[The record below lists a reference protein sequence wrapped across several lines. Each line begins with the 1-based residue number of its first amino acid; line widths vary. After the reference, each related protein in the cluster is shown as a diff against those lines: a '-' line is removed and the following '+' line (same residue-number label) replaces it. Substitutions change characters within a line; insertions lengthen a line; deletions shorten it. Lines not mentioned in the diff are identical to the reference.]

1 MFGRVATVATM
12 GTIATATDTH
22 QGVHRKPF
30 IIAIKTTMIIMM
42 MVISSMFTLSVSSA
56 SQQGAATWYGESC
69 PSTLT
74 STFRWICIILDHIYS
89 FQGQQF
95 WHHNNLNHDHSL
107 SALELTRIRRSP
119 QQMSVVGALSATQ
132 VFKDQNLF
140 VQNVSGSVEKAN

>member
-1 MFGRVATVATM
+1 MLAQLAMLLNAGEPSMFGRVATVATM

-22 QGVHRKPF
+22 QGVHRNPF

-74 STFRWICIILDHIYS
+74 STFRWICIIFKDNIYS
-89 FQGQQF
+89 FQG
-95 WHHNNLNHDHSL
+95 
-107 SALELTRIRRSP
+107 
-119 QQMSVVGALSATQ
+119 
-132 VFKDQNLF
+132 
-140 VQNVSGSVEKAN
+140 